1 MTDAQDEPNEDDTA
15 DTANQIIDSCKD
27 VEFVGFREEVKT
39 LEEIIQIRL
48 VEESLENIK
57 GVLVHGPAGIGK
69 SLAIATVLGRVRDR
83 LE

>member
-1 MTDAQDEPNEDDTA
+1 MQ
-15 DTANQIIDSCKD
+15 
-27 VEFVGFREEVKT
+27 T

-69 SLAIATVLGRVRDR
+69 SLAIATVLGRIRDR
-83 LE
+83 LEELGADSNTLLVERLTPANFV